1 MARGQPTTPVVVTVP
16 RHASAL
22 ISGDLVTEIKQLAES
37 EGKQFANDHG
47 GSSQSARSKAA
58 VRVVQASEWNSL
70 LISARASRGPQWD
83 VGLQQYLVDKDS
95 SLYFDPTP
103 LAAANDSGSPTGEG
117 PDGMDLTSGGPNM
130 GNSETGT
137 PITPKTGED
146 VVSFILAILSC
157 ACIFLDCVVELVA
170 CITPP
175 STPSIRSPIPSTPNT
190 ARPPSKLG
198 ATPPLTADT
207 STPLSPSPQHAQY
220 LTTSDLMSP
229 LSPLPPGETPPVSP
243 GVSRSGRGRA
253 RDLLRKH
260 YGLGVAAATGSLR
273 SKDPMDLD
281 SPNFDAKA
289 YYEHLITTATLPELL
304 KKENEL
310 IVTEIKQL
318 DGERQSLV
326 YNHHHE
332 LIAASDTIHAM
343 KTRAES
349 LDVDLDKLMTAFS
362 EISRLSAE
370 VSVEPHKS

>member
-1 MARGQPTTPVVVTVP
+1 MARGEPPTPVVITIP
-16 RHASAL
+16 RHASAVA
-22 ISGDLVTEIKQLAES
+22 SGDLLNEVKQIAES
-37 EGKQFANDHG
+37 EGKRFVNDHG
-47 GSSQSARSKAA
+47 GSNQSARSKAA
-58 VRVVQASEWNSL
+58 AQASEWNSL
-70 LISARASRGPQWD
+70 LISARAARGPQWD

-95 SLYFDPTP
+95 SLYYDPTP
-103 LAAANDSGSPTGEG
+103 LTTTNESGSPSGEG
-117 PDGMDLTSGGPNM
+117 QDGMDVTPGQNI
-130 GNSETGT
+130 GNSEGGT

-146 VVSFILAILSC
+146 AP
-157 ACIFLDCVVELVA
+157 
-170 CITPP
+170 PP
-175 STPSIRSPIPSTPNT
+175 STPSIRSPIPATPST
-190 ARPPSKLG
+190 ARLPSKLG

-207 STPLSPSPQHAQY
+207 STPTSPNPQYAQY
-220 LTTSDLMSP
+220 LTTSDLASP

-243 GVSRSGRGRA
+243 GVARSGRGGRA

-260 YGLGVAAATGSLR
+260 YGLGVAAASGSLR

-310 IVTEIKQL
+310 VQEIKQL

-349 LDVDLDKLMTAFS
+349 LDADLDKLMTAFS
-362 EISRLSAE
+362 EISRLSAQ
-370 VSVEPHKS
+370 VSVEPQES

>member
-1 MARGQPTTPVVVTVP
+1 MARGQPTTPVVITVP

-22 ISGDLVTEIKQLAES
+22 ASGDLLTEIKQLAES
-37 EGKQFANDHG
+37 EGKHFANDHG
-47 GSSQSARSKAA
+47 GSRQGARSKAA
-58 VRVVQASEWNSL
+58 TQASEWNSL

-95 SLYFDPTP
+95 NLYYDPTP
-103 LAAANDSGSPTGEG
+103 LTTVESGSPTGEG
-117 PDGMDLTSGGPNM
+117 QDGMDLTMGGQNA
-130 GNSETGT
+130 GNSESGT
-137 PITPKTGED
+137 PITPRTGED
-146 VVSFILAILSC
+146 G
-157 ACIFLDCVVELVA
+157 
-170 CITPP
+170 TPP

-198 ATPPLTADT
+198 ATPPLTAN
-207 STPLSPSPQHAQY
+207 SSAPVSPTPQHAQY
-220 LTTSDLMSP
+220 LTTSDLASP

-243 GVSRSGRGRA
+243 GVSRSGRGGRA

-260 YGLGVAAATGSLR
+260 YGLGVVAATGNLR

-281 SPNFDAKA
+281 SSNFDAKA

-310 IVTEIKQL
+310 VQEIKQL

-349 LDVDLDKLMTAFS
+349 LDADLDKLMTAFS

-370 VSVEPHKS
+370 VSVEPHEN

>member
-1 MARGQPTTPVVVTVP
+1 M
-16 RHASAL
+16 
-22 ISGDLVTEIKQLAES
+22 
-37 EGKQFANDHG
+37 
-47 GSSQSARSKAA
+47 
-58 VRVVQASEWNSL
+58 
-70 LISARASRGPQWD
+70 
-83 VGLQQYLVDKDS
+83 S
-95 SLYFDPTP
+95 SLTP
-103 LAAANDSGSPTGEG
+103 LS
-117 PDGMDLTSGGPNM
+117 
-130 GNSETGT
+130 
-137 PITPKTGED
+137 
-146 VVSFILAILSC
+146 
-157 ACIFLDCVVELVA
+157 
-170 CITPP
+170 TPP

>member
-1 MARGQPTTPVVVTVP
+1 M
-16 RHASAL
+16 
-22 ISGDLVTEIKQLAES
+22 
-37 EGKQFANDHG
+37 
-47 GSSQSARSKAA
+47 
-58 VRVVQASEWNSL
+58 
-70 LISARASRGPQWD
+70 
-83 VGLQQYLVDKDS
+83 S
-95 SLYFDPTP
+95 SLTP
-103 LAAANDSGSPTGEG
+103 LS
-117 PDGMDLTSGGPNM
+117 
-130 GNSETGT
+130 
-137 PITPKTGED
+137 
-146 VVSFILAILSC
+146 
-157 ACIFLDCVVELVA
+157 
-170 CITPP
+170 TPP
-175 STPSIRSPIPSTPNT
+175 STPPANRSPIPGTPST
-190 ARPPSKLG
+190 ARQPSKLG

-207 STPLSPSPQHAQY
+207 SAPASPNPHHMQY
-220 LTTSDLMSP
+220 LTTSNLTSP

-243 GVSRSGRGRA
+243 GVTRSGRGRA

-281 SPNFDAKA
+281 SPNFDARA

-310 IVTEIKQL
+310 VLEIKQL

-349 LDVDLDKLMTAFS
+349 LDADLDKLMTAFS

-370 VSVEPHKS
+370 VSVEPHES

>member
-1 MARGQPTTPVVVTVP
+1 M
-16 RHASAL
+16 
-22 ISGDLVTEIKQLAES
+22 
-37 EGKQFANDHG
+37 
-47 GSSQSARSKAA
+47 
-58 VRVVQASEWNSL
+58 
-70 LISARASRGPQWD
+70 
-83 VGLQQYLVDKDS
+83 S
-95 SLYFDPTP
+95 SLTP
-103 LAAANDSGSPTGEG
+103 LS
-117 PDGMDLTSGGPNM
+117 
-130 GNSETGT
+130 
-137 PITPKTGED
+137 
-146 VVSFILAILSC
+146 
-157 ACIFLDCVVELVA
+157 
-170 CITPP
+170 TPP

-198 ATPPLTADT
+198 ATPPLTAN
-207 STPLSPSPQHAQY
+207 SSAPVSPTPQHAQY
-220 LTTSDLMSP
+220 LTTSDLASP

-243 GVSRSGRGRA
+243 GVSRSGRGGRA

-260 YGLGVAAATGSLR
+260 YGLGVVAATGNLR

-281 SPNFDAKA
+281 SSNFDAKA

-310 IVTEIKQL
+310 VQEIKQL

-349 LDVDLDKLMTAFS
+349 LDADLDKLMTAFS

-370 VSVEPHKS
+370 VSVEPHEN